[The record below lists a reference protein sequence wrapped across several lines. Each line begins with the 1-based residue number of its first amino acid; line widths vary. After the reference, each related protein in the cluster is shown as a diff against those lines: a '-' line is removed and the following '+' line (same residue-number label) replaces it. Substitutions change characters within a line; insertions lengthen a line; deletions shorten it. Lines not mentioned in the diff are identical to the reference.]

1 MVTVG
6 IREVGAGSVFERNE
20 AAPDSFAVPRGTVF
34 SAVKV
39 LPPLLAWPVMNSD
52 EVNDLASNERFKVVL
67 ALASNFGVRKLGAG
81 EVEKDFPELTGAPP
95 DFRSDRLKVLFGLS

>member
-6 IREVGAGSVFERNE
+6 IRDAGTGSVFERNE

-34 SAVKV
+34 CAVKV
-39 LPPLLAWPVMNSD
+39 LPSLLAWPVMNSD
-52 EVNDLASNERFKVVL
+52 EVNDLDSNERFKVVL

-95 DFRSDRLKVLFGLS
+95 DFRSDKLKVLFGLS

>member
-1 MVTVG
+1 
-6 IREVGAGSVFERNE
+6 
-20 AAPDSFAVPRGTVF
+20 
-34 SAVKV
+34 VKV
-39 LPPLLAWPVMNSD
+39 LPSLLAWPVMNAD

-95 DFRSDRLKVLFGLS
+95 DLRSDRLKVLFGFS

>member
-6 IREVGAGSVFERNE
+6 VRGAGPGSVFERKE
-20 AAPDSFAVPRGTVF
+20 GAPDSFAVLRGTGF
-34 SAVKV
+34 CALKV
-39 LPPLLAWPVMNSD
+39 LPPLLASPVMNSD
-52 EVNDLASNERFKVVL
+52 ELNDLASKKRFKDVF

-95 DFRSDRLKVLFGLS
+95 DFISDRLKVLFGFS